1 MCVIDVPLL
10 IEGGLWRWMDC
21 VVVVY
26 SSAEIQIYH
35 LMDPDKCTHAE
46 SEARL
51 GSQLPITSKIAY
63 ADIVIDNSGSYSGLE
78 DQVRLYL
85 KELERMV
92 GRTWVVSWLFPPF
105 GLLSVAWTLLVRI
118 VLRTEQTSEMGPRN
132 GR

>member
-1 MCVIDVPLL
+1 MWVVDVPLL
-10 IEGGLWRWMDC
+10 IEGGLWRWMGC
-21 VVVVY
+21 MVAVY
-26 SSAEIQIYH
+26 CFAEIQIH
-35 LMDPDKCTHAE
+35 RLTDREKCTRAE

-78 DQVRLYL
+78 DQVRLCL
-85 KELERMV
+85 NWLERMV
-92 GRTWVVSWLFPPF
+92 GRTWVVSRLFPPF

-118 VLRTEQTSEMGPRN
+118 VLHTKQTGEMGPRN